1 MYINC
6 KNYGDAFSVMLN
18 NTLFLQLLVS
28 DIQTIQPSLNSVNEG
43 GQKIKS
49 EAEQEFASR
58 FETELRELNSQWDH
72 MCRQVCTVSFTVA
85 YFMSMNLAK
94 FLFSLTSSLP
104 TLKTF
109 FLTMLTVETTFI
121 SKKLVVSL
129 IYGYILVNSSNST

>member
-1 MYINC
+1 MSDVIIYIYNC
-6 KNYGDAFSVMLN
+6 KNYGDTFSVMLN

-72 MCRQVCTVSFTVA
+72 MCRQVCTV
-85 YFMSMNLAK
+85 
-94 FLFSLTSSLP
+94 
-104 TLKTF
+104 
-109 FLTMLTVETTFI
+109 
-121 SKKLVVSL
+121 
-129 IYGYILVNSSNST
+129 